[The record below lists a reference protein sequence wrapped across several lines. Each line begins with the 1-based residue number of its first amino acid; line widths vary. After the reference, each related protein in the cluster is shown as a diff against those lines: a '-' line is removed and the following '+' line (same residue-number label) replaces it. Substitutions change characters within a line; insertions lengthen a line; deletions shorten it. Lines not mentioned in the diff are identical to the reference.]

1 MAQVFR
7 EEMKIL
13 FLFLFFILLF
23 FISVSSHGQINP
35 SMSSP
40 WHSEA
45 ILTERDHIVP
55 KPERGPGCTEGK
67 GILEETEEPKAYEM
81 QQKKKKMQIKL
92 KQTYKQTLSVPL
104 ELYLFGCN
112 RICGLATKR
121 GTVVSLGN

>member
-7 EEMKIL
+7 EEMEIL

-40 WHSEA
+40 WHSEV

-81 QQKKKKMQIKL
+81 QQKKKKCK
-92 KQTYKQTLSVPL
+92 
-104 ELYLFGCN
+104 
-112 RICGLATKR
+112 
-121 GTVVSLGN
+121 

>member
-7 EEMKIL
+7 EEMEIL

-81 QQKKKKMQIKL
+81 QQKNKNANKIKTNIQTNAVSAFGIVFIWMQQNMWVGHKKRN
-92 KQTYKQTLSVPL
+92 SG
-104 ELYLFGCN
+104 FS
-112 RICGLATKR
+112 R
-121 GTVVSLGN
+121 

>member
-7 EEMKIL
+7 EEMEIL

-81 QQKKKKMQIKL
+81 QQKKKNANKIKTNIQTNAVSAFGIVFIWMQQNMWVGHK
-92 KQTYKQTLSVPL
+92 
-104 ELYLFGCN
+104 
-112 RICGLATKR
+112 KR
-121 GTVVSLGN
+121 NSGFSR

>member
-1 MAQVFR
+1 
-7 EEMKIL
+7 MKIL

-81 QQKKKKMQIKL
+81 QQKKKNANKIKTNIQTNADSAFGIVFIWMQQNMWVGHK
-92 KQTYKQTLSVPL
+92 
-104 ELYLFGCN
+104 
-112 RICGLATKR
+112 KR
-121 GTVVSLGN
+121 NSGFSR